1 METNALRASLSLALR
16 QCNNSSLCKLGDA
29 ISSEA
34 CWGTLV
40 EALEQL
46 CTADADY
53 LALFDILVRLE
64 DARALILFTSAVRAR
79 EEVLRHMLERAGDL
93 PRSVQCALVTMPECE
108 ALLVA
113 LAPSACAAAVE
124 LASDAEK
131 RRGSQPVYASHM
143 GALRSMRWG
152 RATEVTP

>member
-1 METNALRASLSLALR
+1 METNDLRTSLSLRLR
-16 QCNNSSLCKLGDA
+16 QCESPSLVKVGDA
-29 ISSEA
+29 VSSEA

-40 EALEQL
+40 EALELL
-46 CTADADY
+46 CTVDADY
-53 LALFDILVRLE
+53 LALFDILVKID
-64 DARALILFTSAVRAR
+64 DARALILFMSAVRAR
-79 EEVLRHMLERAGDL
+79 KGVLRYMLERAGEL

-108 ALLVA
+108 PLLAA
-113 LAPSACAAAVE
+113 LAPSTCAAAME

-152 RATEVTP
+152 RITETMP